1 MHDDQ
6 MKEEKH
12 EAPIL
17 GSNGEEIDEE
27 HDFLDEPPGDPS
39 LGYETQEFLKPRRV
53 ISFVA
58 FLVIMAA
65 SAIIGMIYLERWW
78 AGPAGPEADPSP
90 FADSRGRLPNA
101 PLLQPDPQIDM
112 DKLREIEDKQ
122 VNSYG
127 WIDRDR
133 GVVHIP
139 VDRAMDLLLQEG
151 LPYREE
157 GTPTAQPEP
166 TEPTV
171 PAQEDEL

>member
-1 MHDDQ
+1 MHEDQ
-6 MKEEKH
+6 MKEEKP
-12 EAPIL
+12 ESPIM

-53 ISFVA
+53 ISFVL
-58 FLVIMAA
+58 FLVFMAA

-90 FADSRGRLPNA
+90 FADTRSRLSNA
-101 PLLQPDPQIDM
+101 PLLQADPQVDM
-112 DKLREIEDKQ
+112 DVLREVEAKR

-127 WIDRDR
+127 WIDREA

-139 VDRAMDLLLQEG
+139 VDRAMDLILQEG
-151 LPYREE
+151 LPYRDE
-157 GTPTAQPEP
+157 GAPITRPEP
-166 TEPTV
+166 SEPVV
-171 PAQEDEL
+171 PTQEDES